1 LCRRFA
7 RLFDVTTNKLS
18 TVAEMYDRDG
28 EDGREEWTW
37 RRRLWVWE
45 EELVEE
51 CRTLLTNVVLQQN
64 VSDRWQWELDKDEG
78 YKVRDAYHALTHTA
92 APLRMRQQILPG
104 ISRSLTKYPL
114 LRGGFCRI
122 GYQLKS
128 IFNGAVLLRSQ
139 TLGAC
144 RGAGKR
150 RPHPICSFIVTFLV
164 PSGSIFDLGLA

>member
-1 LCRRFA
+1 MGENEGGWFAERVSKVPGDGKNTYFWLDRWVGEIPLCRRFP

-18 TVAEMYDRDG
+18 TVAEMYDQDG
-28 EDGREEWTW
+28 EDGGEEWNW

-92 APLRMRQQILPG
+92 AP
-104 ISRSLTKYPL
+104 
-114 LRGGFCRI
+114 
-122 GYQLKS
+122 
-128 IFNGAVLLRSQ
+128 
-139 TLGAC
+139 
-144 RGAGKR
+144 
-150 RPHPICSFIVTFLV
+150 
-164 PSGSIFDLGLA
+164 PSGCDNNSCLA